1 MFSNKSTDGVFV
13 MPKDVLKYASG
24 AKKSELKLIMY
35 LFANMN
41 NFSPEKA
48 AEDLSETVESI
59 NSAIAFW
66 RGAGIVSEC
75 DGAVTLNSTAPNV
88 KSVNAVPKNLQ
99 TEETRVY
106 SAREIAEARE
116 TDKEFSQVVEFVQ
129 SVVGNLLNSTKA
141 SSLLYLYR
149 NLGMQS
155 DVIIG
160 IAAHCQSEGKNKLQY
175 IVGTAES
182 IHNDGVVT
190 YKELESYLA
199 RKREYAEF
207 ESKVK
212 RIIGAGDR
220 AFTPSEKK
228 FVSAWENDY
237 KISSELVELAYERTI
252 SLISKPSLPYM
263 AKIIEN
269 WVNEGVAD
277 PVKAREYIE
286 AQNLKK
292 KAEKNTEG
300 ASKAKK
306 AGFDIDLEDIFEKP

>member
-1 MFSNKSTDGVFV
+1 MFSNKSTESIFV

-41 NFSPEKA
+41 DFSVEKA
-48 AEDLSETVESI
+48 AIELSETVESI

-66 RGAGIVSEC
+66 RGTGIVSEC
-75 DGAVTLNSTAPNV
+75 DGTVRLKDNTAFEERKTVSATPPV
-88 KSVNAVPKNLQ
+88 S
-99 TEETRVY
+99 EETRVY
-106 SAREIAEARE
+106 SAAEIAQARE
-116 TDKEFSQVVEFVQ
+116 TDKEFGQVVEFVQ
-129 SVVGNLLNSTKA
+129 GVVGNLLNSTKA

-182 IHNDGVVT
+182 IHNEGVVT

-199 RKREYAEF
+199 KKREYAEF
-207 ESKVK
+207 ESKIK
-212 RIIGAGDR
+212 RMIGAGDR
-220 AFTPSEKK
+220 ALTVSEKK
-228 FVSAWENDY
+228 LVSVWENEY
-237 KISSELVELAYERTI
+237 KTPVELVEVAYERTI

-263 AKIIEN
+263 ARIIEN
-269 WVNEGVAD
+269 WAKEGID
-277 PVKAREYIE
+277 TPEKAREYLE
-286 AQNLKK
+286 SQGEKK
-292 KAEKNTEG
+292 KAEKNS
-300 ASKAKK
+300 ASEVTQKK
-306 AGFDIDLEDIFEKP
+306 NGFDIDLDDIFERP